1 MLNRFQLS
9 VMDRY
14 IMAEILPPFLF
25 GMGMFSSLGIAVGIL
40 FDLIRKITELGLPVE
55 VALQVALLSVPQF
68 ILYAFPMSMLLATLM
83 AYGQLSGNSEL
94 IAMRSVGVS
103 VYRLVIPAIILSLII
118 SGITFIFNDYIVPTA
133 NYQAAISLE
142 TALEGEQR
150 TFQQNNIM
158 YPEYTSITDENGNR
172 RKVLSRLFYAE
183 TFDGKNMKNL
193 TVLDRSQNQLE
204 QIITAQSASWNIR
217 ENKWDFFNGIMYLLG
232 NDGSFRNVM
241 RFDHQKLQLPKAPL
255 DLANRVRDNTE
266 MSIAQSKQQLEL
278 YRLANDEKA
287 ARKLEV
293 RIQQKIALPFAC
305 LVFGLVGAA
314 LGTRPQ
320 NANRATSF
328 GISVL
333 IIFSYYTLYTITGQM
348 GVSGTLPPLVAAW
361 ITNVLGLGIGGF
373 LLTRS
378 AS

>member
-1 MLNRFQLS
+1 
-9 VMDRY
+9 
-14 IMAEILPPFLF
+14 MAEILPPFLF
-25 GMGMFSSLGIAVGIL
+25 GMGMFSSLGIAVGVL
-40 FDLIRKITELGLPVE
+40 FDLVRKITELGLSVD
-55 VALQVALLSVPQF
+55 VAVHVALLSVPQF
-68 ILYAFPMSMLLATLM
+68 VLYAFPMSMLLATLM

-94 IAMRSVGVS
+94 IALRSVGVS
-103 VYRLVIPAIILSLII
+103 VYRLALPAIALSLLV
-118 SGITFIFNDYIVPTA
+118 SGITFVFNDYIVPTA
-133 NYQAAISLE
+133 NYRAAI
-142 TALEGEQR
+142 ALEKALEDGNPNLE
-150 TFQQNNIM
+150 QNNIF
-158 YPEYTSITDENGNR
+158 YPEYTNVTNEDGRTR
-172 RKVLSRLFYAE
+172 RVLSRLFYAE
-183 TFDGKNMKNL
+183 TFDGERMQSL
-193 TVLDRSQNQLE
+193 TVIDRSQNQLE
-204 QIITAQSASWNIR
+204 QIITAKSAAWNVS

-232 NDGSFRNVM
+232 SDGSFRNIM

-255 DLANRVRDNTE
+255 DLASRVRDNTE
-266 MSIAQSKQQLEL
+266 MSIVQAREQLEL

-293 RIQQKIALPFAC
+293 RIQQKISLPFAC

-348 GVSGTLPPLVAAW
+348 GVSGTLSPFIAAW
-361 ITNVLGLGIGGF
+361 ITNLFGLGVGG
-373 LLTRS
+373 LLLMRS